1 MNSSATTTSTIANP
15 PSLNS
20 GVHSHISSEKML
32 QTSNKSPSPP
42 QLFPQMQKLSQSNQS
57 QDVLFKIFT
66 YTIIIL
72 PTLTSIL
79 FPIKTTMPPSEHA
92 GNLIIDLLT
101 VLLLSLVVKHTI
113 EWPYNWLRQLQKTK
127 VMLLQ
132 DMNRENTDKT
142 ILLVRKIYTFEII
155 ALISCLVSCIFS
167 SILLIWTRQYTII
180 DQKRKK
186 VVFNNVNIALLQFWS
201 LFRVIITFTDSL
213 QQSSM
218 HTNHL
223 SWETPQLKNWYQ
235 DLSHYFLPNASN
247 QILLDHLQ
255 QHNRQFDQLKM
266 DLISLQN
273 ELEEKKSLSNDSR
286 ESSFTPFPLNM
297 SPTLLSPN
305 PSVNLS
311 PTNSRNYV
319 SFPFKAPPSSELPV
333 SSPPVPKRKSSTMKS
348 SSKKS
353 QLNTIIEEDDSTLYD
368 SKENTF
374 TNFDE
379 IIPGI
384 GITTRPPTLLD
395 EIRSMVTSVRREV
408 SFLDIIKHPNAVC
421 NLLLKEFAPLLN
433 HNFELGEYD
442 IVRIVATEIFNNYLH
457 KLVHDIREELGK
469 YWNYPLYF
477 VKKAVIFFALR
488 LPIYAIL
495 LYFRVLFYVPWVLFR
510 MLVLEP
516 IVQIGNLM
524 LMVFKFA
531 LLTITTMT
539 PKLTMSAP
547 VLTSS
552 PFPSPLLTPSSYSS
566 SLSSS
571 LPPSPK
577 TSKKSSKIIT
587 KKSQKKLSH
596 SNQKKLVV
604 VPRVAK
610 ETVTSKFAMKPFHLS
625 PILADLM
632 TFENGVNNNYNNNNN
647 NHTRSRK
654 KINLQSID
662 TIPEEPNTIS
672 GGKKHGRF
680 YKYSNSLALYDD

>member
-15 PSLNS
+15 PPINS
-20 GVHSHISSEKML
+20 VHSHISSEKMS
-32 QTSNKSPSPP
+32 QTSNQSPSP
-42 QLFPQMQKLSQSNQS
+42 QLFPQMQKLSQPNQS

-132 DMNRENTDKT
+132 DMDRENTDKT

-218 HTNHL
+218 HTNQL

-235 DLSHYFLPNASN
+235 DLSHYFLPNVSN

-305 PSVNLS
+305 ASVNLS
-311 PTNSRNYV
+311 PTTSRNYV
-319 SFPFKAPPSSELPV
+319 SFPFKAPPSSSESPTV
-333 SSPPVPKRKSSTMKS
+333 ASPPVPKRKSSTMKS
-348 SSKKS
+348 SSSKKS
-353 QLNTIIEEDDSTLYD
+353 SLNTIIEEDDSTLYD

-384 GITTRPPTLLD
+384 GIATRPPTLLD
-395 EIRSMVTSVRREV
+395 EIRSMVTSVRQEV

-457 KLVHDIREELGK
+457 NLVHDIREELGK

-477 VKKAVIFFALR
+477 VKKAVIFLGLR
-488 LPIYAIL
+488 LPIYAISF
-495 LYFRVLFYVPWVLFR
+495 YFRVSFYVPWVLFR
-510 MLVLEP
+510 MIVLEP
-516 IVQIGNLM
+516 IVQMGNLM
-524 LMVFKFA
+524 LVIFKFA

-539 PKLTMSAP
+539 PKFTMNFP
-547 VLTSS
+547 VSTSS
-552 PFPSPLLTPSSYSS
+552 PLPSPLSSPSSYSS

-577 TSKKSSKIIT
+577 ISEKSSKTIA
-587 KKSQKKLSH
+587 KKSQKKSSH
-596 SNQKKLVV
+596 SNQKKSVI
-604 VPRVAK
+604 VPKVAK
-610 ETVTSKFAMKPFHLS
+610 EASSSKFAMKPFHLS
-625 PILADLM
+625 PILADSM
-632 TFENGVNNNYNNNNN
+632 TFENNVNNNNN
-647 NHTRSRK
+647 QSKTRK
-654 KINLQSID
+654 KIHLQSID
-662 TIPEEPNTIS
+662 TIPEELNTIS
-672 GGKKHGRF
+672 GGKKNGRF
-680 YKYSNSLALYDD
+680 YKYSNRLALYDD